1 MKRVKRAKKVKRRIN
16 QRIDVLDAESLC
28 TYSQNMAN
36 TYPSFKQCLQEHQ
49 ERWRALLQPASLDSS
64 GLEHLSPSDAE
75 ADPVHCLEQ
84 IPKESS
90 VVGYALATL
99 CLDNLLT
106 IDPVVDDELMQSL
119 TQCVLLSRPVRRVN
133 HALNH
138 SNSVEMVVGVQI
150 VLLSKNDSPEE
161 MTAKIFHSFMIELGG
176 IPQYEQALILA
187 EVCWILSEQLTLE
200 SQEIARIARDV
211 AGDNAI
217 ALLAI
222 AHDSDVAKQMATA
235 TNVDSE
241 TWQDA
246 HRVSQ
251 IMSLPISYAKTIV
264 SELNKLHDSAAALY
278 VVRLLHDGHR
288 KEFARYFKRNT
299 QRIQDNRVRD
309 EMLFL
314 MGSNSDVWLFK
325 NSFKAFLQNFDQ
337 ILDQD
342 LRMRLIVGAALRAK
356 NIFSFDRLLQFFLA
370 KESPQERS
378 MLGAMLLFGL
388 DQKIEAVLTQEKYK
402 QELSGDKLTLLN

>member
-1 MKRVKRAKKVKRRIN
+1 M
-16 QRIDVLDAESLC
+16 
-28 TYSQNMAN
+28 
-36 TYPSFKQCLQEHQ
+36 
-49 ERWRALLQPASLDSS
+49 
-64 GLEHLSPSDAE
+64 
-75 ADPVHCLEQ
+75 
-84 IPKESS
+84 
-90 VVGYALATL
+90 
-99 CLDNLLT
+99 
-106 IDPVVDDELMQSL
+106 
-119 TQCVLLSRPVRRVN
+119 
-133 HALNH
+133 
-138 SNSVEMVVGVQI
+138 
-150 VLLSKNDSPEE
+150 
-161 MTAKIFHSFMIELGG
+161 
-176 IPQYEQALILA
+176 
-187 EVCWILSEQLTLE
+187 
-200 SQEIARIARDV
+200 
-211 AGDNAI
+211 
-217 ALLAI
+217 AI